1 MQRLPGPRLADVTMS
16 CPTSHI
22 EVEARL
28 LDAALPPNACVLDAG
43 CGRTTRL
50 TAHRDRI
57 SRLVGIDLDRT
68 ALAENHGIDESV
80 VGDLCEPLPFPDATF
95 DAVYANFVIEHLGA
109 PGRAFTEWRRVL
121 KPRGALI
128 ALTSNSANPLV
139 AASALL
145 PERAR
150 VAIKRV
156 GAGAVERDVIPAH
169 YRANRLGRL
178 DDLLRRSGFAPVDVV
193 HAATLHRY
201 MARAPRIEAAIR
213 TIEGSLP
220 ARLGATIVAWYAAI

>member
-1 MQRLPGPRLADVTMS
+1 MS

-28 LDAALPPNACVLDAG
+28 LDAALPRNACVLDAG

-50 TAHRDRI
+50 TEHRERI
-57 SRLVGIDLDRT
+57 SRLVGIDIDRT
-68 ALAENHGIDESV
+68 ALAENHGIDEPV

-95 DAVYANFVIEHLGA
+95 DAVYANFVIEHLRA
-109 PGRAFTEWRRVL
+109 PGRAFAQWRRVL

-128 ALTSNSANPLV
+128 ALTSNSANPVL

-145 PERAR
+145 PGRAR
-150 VAIKRV
+150 VAIKRL

-169 YRANRLGRL
+169 YRANRPDRL
-178 DDLLRRSGFAPVDVV
+178 DALLCRSGFAPVDVV
-193 HAATLHRY
+193 HVATLHRY
-201 MARAPRIEAAIR
+201 TARAPRIQAAIR
-213 TIEGSLP
+213 MVESSLP
-220 ARLGATIVAWYAAI
+220 ARLGATIVAWYAAV